1 MKQRIIATAILWL
14 LVIGLIGFLGK
25 WGAFILIAPFAAG
38 AFIELAGLMQ
48 LAGKPVDRTVGL
60 AAFMASLIGVMV
72 LPPWMIPP
80 EAIFLLVLAVATGV
94 SLFKTGIGSF
104 GATILPTLG
113 GVILLLMP
121 FASIVLILHETEYG
135 LAVAIWVL
143 AVVKF
148 GDVGALLCGMWLGK
162 HKMAPAFSPKKTW
175 EGLAGGLLLSV
186 LVSVGYVVL
195 ADKWLPDGLT
205 PLHAAWA
212 ALFISLAG
220 VVGDLAESAF
230 KREAG
235 VKDSGSAIPGIG
247 GCLDLVD
254 SMILAF
260 PVGYCLTW
268 IIF

>member
-1 MKQRIIATAILWL
+1 MKQRILATAILWL

-25 WGAFILIAPFAAG
+25 WGAFILAALFGAG

-48 LAGKPVDRTVGL
+48 RAGRPVDRTVGL
-60 AAFMASLIGVMV
+60 AAFMVSLTGIMV
-72 LPPWMIPP
+72 FPPWMIPP
-80 EAIFLLVLAVATGV
+80 EAIFLLVFAVATGV

-104 GATILPTLG
+104 GAILLPTLG
-113 GVILLLMP
+113 AVILMLMP
-121 FASIVLILHETEYG
+121 FASLVLMLHETGYG

-148 GDVGALLCGMWLGK
+148 GDVGALLTGMWLGK

-175 EGLAGGLLLSV
+175 EGLAGGVLLSV
-186 LVSVGYVVL
+186 LVSVGYVIF

-212 ALFISLAG
+212 AVLISLAG

-230 KREAG
+230 KREAN
-235 VKDSGSAIPGIG
+235 VKDSGSIIPGIG
-247 GCLDLVD
+247 GSLDLVD

-268 IIF
+268 ILF